1 MQAYTIRNIDDFVA
15 ASRSKASW
23 VQIAPPIER
32 PVKSPA
38 FILGEWPAEL
48 SFAFYNETKVGPV
61 RCYRLR
67 DVTLTIDGII
77 LSSPYA
83 LSTAL
88 VNHPDY
94 HVNAILQRLSA
105 REEPLTIRHVE
116 GQIVMLSGP
125 GSHIYGHW
133 LIDILPRLFVLLS
146 CGYDLG
152 MLRYAV
158 PARLPAFCCIYL
170 KLLGIN
176 NDQLVFYDQNVELL
190 EVEELILP
198 TNLRYGSQI
207 HPLMVEFFSLLRRQ
221 IADDLTSPFPGR
233 GRRLFISRQG
243 GEPSRTLQ
251 NRERIESIAIEAGY
265 DVISPETLTVQDQM
279 ALFSS
284 ATEIVGE
291 YGSGLHGSVF
301 APPGAVVLALRGSS
315 HHPGFIQS
323 GLGQVF
329 RQPTGYVLAPTS
341 ITAVDQI
348 FTVSEESFRLG
359 TRCSALLAAQ
369 IRDLG

>member
-1 MQAYTIRNIDDFVA
+1 MQAYTIRDIDDFVGA
-15 ASRSKASW
+15 LRSKASW
-23 VQIAPPIER
+23 TQIAPLTER

-67 DVTLTIDGII
+67 DVTLTIDGIV

-94 HVNAILQRLSA
+94 HVNAILQRMSA
-105 REEPLTIRHVE
+105 YEKPLTTRRVE
-116 GQIVMLSGP
+116 GQIVSLSGP

-158 PARLPAFCCIYL
+158 PARLPAFCHVYL
-170 KLLGIN
+170 ELLGIN
-176 NDQLVFYDQNVELL
+176 HDQLVVYDQNVELL
-190 EVEELILP
+190 EVEELLLP

-207 HPLMVEFFSLLRRQ
+207 HPLMVEVFSFLRQR
-221 IADDLTSPFPGR
+221 IIIEPTSPFPGR

-251 NRERIESIAIEAGY
+251 NRERIESIAIDAGY
-265 DVISPETLTVQDQM
+265 DVISPETLTIRDQV

-284 ATEIVGE
+284 ATEIDGE

-301 APPGAVVLALRGSS
+301 APPGAVVVALRGSS

-341 ITAVDQI
+341 LEAVDQI
-348 FTVSEESFRLG
+348 FTVPEECFRLG
-359 TRCSALLAAQ
+359 TRCSALLAARA
-369 IRDLG
+369 RDLS